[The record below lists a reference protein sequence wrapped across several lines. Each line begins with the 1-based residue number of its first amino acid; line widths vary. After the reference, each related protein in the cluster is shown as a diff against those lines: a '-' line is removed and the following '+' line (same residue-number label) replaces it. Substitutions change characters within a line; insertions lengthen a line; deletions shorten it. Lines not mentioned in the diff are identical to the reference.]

1 MPTGSLF
8 PGKEGGQP
16 KMKSDR
22 CQNNCCQ
29 SGSCSMSD
37 FVETLYPVSQR
48 DERKS
53 LKDEGQARACSLPE
67 IASLVEL
74 TLIGSMTKEE
84 AILAADPYSIGAILR
99 ESGPFS
105 REHMDLGAPERLLKW
120 SDEVRSLK
128 IFAENVAYPLEQSD
142 CLTGTTGLMLLRE
155 DHWLRN
161 GHLKEIF
168 EEWALQY
175 SSNLGMQ
182 HPSIVLRER
191 LLYRWKG
198 HIETMLHHLDEGV
211 LGVALVSGAD
221 LTLESPLEKAYL
233 LDLRDIQLE
242 ALFRAALACYRQ
254 GMENRLEI
262 LIPYP
267 ADTEEWTH
275 AYELIE
281 RVAEE
286 TLCHQRRA
294 VTYRIGA
301 LMRAEVS
308 EEAAAD
314 LSRCAD
320 LFVLD
325 CSSISHSGH
334 SWSEGMIGSLEA
346 KVESIRKVRPHI
358 PLRLSGMQNAADLS
372 ELYRMDVNEVS
383 MLSGGIA
390 AFRLAAAQ
398 LELQEEA
405 DGANRYCC
413 EG

>member
-1 MPTGSLF
+1 
-8 PGKEGGQP
+8 
-16 KMKSDR
+16 MKSDR
-22 CQNNCCQ
+22 CQKNCCQ
-29 SGSCSMSD
+29 SGSCSMSA
-37 FVETLYPVSQR
+37 FVETFYPVNQR
-48 DERKS
+48 DERKP
-53 LKDEGQARACSLPE
+53 LQDEGQARACSLPE

-84 AILAADPYSIGAILR
+84 AILAADPFSIGAILR

-105 REHMDLGAPERLLKW
+105 REQMDRGAPERLLKW

-142 CLTGTTGLMLLRE
+142 CLTGTTGLLLLRE

-175 SSNLGMQ
+175 SSDHSGVQ

-221 LTLESPLEKAYL
+221 LTPGNPLEEAYL

-267 ADTEEWTH
+267 AGTEEWTH

-301 LMRAEVS
+301 LMRVDVSVEV
-308 EEAAAD
+308 ATD
-314 LSRCAD
+314 LARCAD
-320 LFVLD
+320 LLVLD
-325 CSSISHSGH
+325 CSPLRHYAH
-334 SWSEGMIGSLEA
+334 SWSESMIGNLEA
-346 KVESIRKVRPHI
+346 KVESIRKVRPPI
-358 PLRLSGMQNAADLS
+358 PLRLSGLQNAAVLP

-383 MLSGGIA
+383 MLSEGIA

-405 DGANRYCC
+405 DGANRYYC